1 LEIPEGV
8 RGHLDIPEGDLE
20 DESDD
25 IEDENPFHDV
35 GPLKHAAWG
44 RLEDRL
50 LRKLDLNG
58 GGIKTEVDDFFGKM
72 HGKNY

>member
-35 GPLKHAAWG
+35 GPLKHAA
-44 RLEDRL
+44 
-50 LRKLDLNG
+50 
-58 GGIKTEVDDFFGKM
+58 
-72 HGKNY
+72 